1 MKTHA
6 KFAKILSVLL
16 NFSCWGILIGS
27 FLYGCVYLRGIF
39 STDTSGTV
47 FISGISLDNLY
58 FYSDTGGITVSRE
71 ALRNMSIVALFV
83 YFGQVPLMCW
93 GLQILRRI
101 LHPMTQHRPFS
112 GTGKLLTK
120 LGWVSLAVFAVENLT
135 DYAMQYIMENQYRFA
150 DFFLG
155 GHITKVTYEF
165 QPDTT
170 FLLIAAVVFL
180 LSGVFRYGEE
190 LQQLSDETL

>member
-1 MKTHA
+1 MKSHA
-6 KFAKILSVLL
+6 KIAGIISVLL
-16 NFSCWGILIGS
+16 NLACWVILIGS
-27 FLYGCVYLRGIF
+27 LFHGLVCAHSAF
-39 STDTSGTV
+39 SDSISPEV

-58 FYSDTGGITVSRE
+58 FYSESGGITVSRH
-71 ALRNMSIVALFV
+71 ALRNMSLISLLV

-101 LHPMTQHRPFS
+101 LRPMTHHRPFS
-112 GTGKLLTK
+112 GTGKLLAK
-120 LGWVSLAVFAVENLT
+120 LGWVSLAVFAIENLT